1 MELKYDDILRADLE
15 YASTVDFIDW
25 YQFKHSKFF
34 ITGGT
39 GLIGQ
44 TLVRVLLYANSRYE
58 LDLSLTLLVR
68 NVSKVKNIFGD
79 YSRIQYIEGCIED
92 IPQAPV
98 NFDYVIHAA
107 SPTASRYFSEKPV
120 ETLETSA
127 LGIVSLFNF
136 IKNMDIKS
144 FVYLSSMEVYG
155 TPCDDVKITENHHAV
170 INLSTS
176 RDSYPVGKCF
186 CESLC
191 VSYAAEYGIPTRIL
205 RLTQTFGPGV
215 KYDDQRVFAEF
226 ARCVI
231 ESRDIILATKGETR
245 RNYLYTIDAVTAIL
259 AILIKG
265 ENGNAYNAANETTY
279 CSIKDM
285 AELVASDSGNK
296 ISVKIDETT
305 GKNRGFAPVLHMNLD
320 TSKLKALG
328 WRPNYSLEEMY
339 YRMIIS
345 MKAEN

>member
-1 MELKYDDILRADLE
+1 MESDAKNILLQDLE
-15 YASTVDFIDW
+15 YATTVDFIDW
-25 YQFKHSKFF
+25 CMFKHSNFF

-44 TLVRVLLYANSRYE
+44 ALIRVMFYADAKYN

-68 NVSKVKNIFGD
+68 NISKAKDVFRDYPNIH
-79 YSRIQYIEGCIED
+79 YIEGAIEHVSKST
-92 IPQAPV
+92 V

-107 SPTASRYFSEKPV
+107 SPTASRFFAENPV

-127 LGIVSLFNF
+127 LGIVNLFQF
-136 IKNMDIKS
+136 LKNMDIKG

-155 TPCDDVKITENHHAV
+155 APCDDVKITENHPAV
-170 INLSTS
+170 INLSTP

-231 ESRDIILATKGETR
+231 EGRDIILATKGETS

-259 AILIKG
+259 ALLIKG
-265 ENGNAYNAANETTY
+265 ENGKAYNAANETTY
-279 CSIKDM
+279 CSIKEM
-285 AELVASDSGNK
+285 AESVVSNFGNT
-296 ISVKIDETT
+296 ISVRIDETT

-328 WRPNYSLEEMY
+328 WHPNYSLDEMY

-345 MKAEN
+345 MEAGD